1 MLKQLTEHIKY
12 LPACEQGDRPALAYI
27 AGRNR
32 ALMVDAGN
40 SPAHAQL
47 FLSALERQGLPAPD
61 YIALTHWN
69 WDHCFGLAALA
80 GTSLCSAET
89 NAKLAEMARWQW
101 DDASMAQRLRD
112 GTEIAFC
119 DQNIK
124 LEYPDRAQIAVR
136 TADIAFSGALC
147 LNLGGLTAQLL
158 PLPNSHAAGSLAVF
172 VPEEKALILGDIIC
186 EDFYGSNPP
195 AHDPVK
201 LAGMIEALEALDFE
215 VVLYGHGEPAAEPKA
230 DLMGYLRKML
240 AACGAQEKERD

>member
-1 MLKQLTEHIKY
+1 MLRQLTEHIKY
-12 LPACEQGDRPALAYI
+12 LPACERGDRPALAYI

-40 SPAHAQL
+40 SPAHARL
-47 FLSALERQGLPAPD
+47 FLQALERQGLPAPD
-61 YIALTHWN
+61 YIALTHWH
-69 WDHCFGLAALA
+69 WDHCFGLAALE

-119 DQNIK
+119 DQNIR
-124 LEYPDRAQIAVR
+124 LEYPDRGQIAVR

-172 VPEEKALILGDIIC
+172 VPEEQALILGDIIC
-186 EDFYGSNPP
+186 EDYYSGNPP
-195 AHDPVK
+195 AHDPAK

-215 VVLYGHGEPAAEPKA
+215 IALYGHGEPATDSKEA
-230 DLMGYLRKML
+230 LMGYLREVL